1 MNSVTGRSSSVVR
14 VFVRKEEEGGKGR
27 GERGKEEGRRKEK
40 EGETG
45 SGASPRRN
53 F

>member
-27 GERGKEEGRRKEK
+27 GVKKERGGKRKGK
-40 EGETG
+40 G
-45 SGASPRRN
+45 
-53 F
+53 